1 MTASPRSGGP
11 GRSGR
16 SGRETAHPPDPPDP
30 PDPRD
35 PLHLD
40 GLPHDALQ
48 RPALAAALRTR
59 LDDLDDVARLRL
71 ILLVVNHE
79 LRRAPLGLAVEP
91 VPHLPFD
98 GDDDALL
105 HLVADDDA
113 GFFGFLSHIGI
124 PNRVIG

>member
-71 ILLVVNHE
+71 VLLVVDHE
-79 LRRAPLGLAVEP
+79 LSRSPLRPAVEP
-91 VPHLPFD
+91 GPPLPLD
-98 GDDDALL
+98 RED
-105 HLVADDDA
+105 
-113 GFFGFLSHIGI
+113 
-124 PNRVIG
+124 